1 MKILTDELILQ
12 KLEDKKIKHLND
24 IDFEDVMEIVQREF
38 NCTFTSD
45 FDKWDK
51 AVHRF
56 YTESTRDG
64 YEVYI
69 SNPAHTN
76 VNINE
81 SVYYYDSDWYE
92 DLVDVVLDCY
102 DNDIIFFDDP
112 DFDTN
117 YTFMGLVE
125 ELYEKYWNDEKQI
138 VEDELIELG
147 YEPKDE

>member
-1 MKILTDELILQ
+1 MKTLTDELILQ

-56 YTESTRDG
+56 YTETTRDG

-69 SNPAHTN
+69 SSPVDTN
-76 VNINE
+76 ININE

-102 DNDIIFFDDP
+102 DNDIIFFDD
-112 DFDTN
+112 DEFDTN

-125 ELYEKYWNDEKQI
+125 ELYEKYWNDQKQI

-147 YEPKDE
+147 YEQQK

>member
-1 MKILTDELILQ
+1 MKTLTDELILQ

-45 FDKWDK
+45 FEKWDE

-69 SNPAHTN
+69 SNPAGADI
-76 VNINE
+76 NINE

-92 DLVDVVLDCY
+92 ELVDVVLDCY
-102 DNDIIFFDDP
+102 DNDIIFFGDDE
-112 DFDTN
+112 FDTN

-125 ELYEKYWNDEKQI
+125 ELYEKYWNDQKQI

-147 YEPKDE
+147 YEPKD

>member
-1 MKILTDELILQ
+1 MKTLTDELILQ

-56 YTESTRDG
+56 YTETTRDG
-64 YEVYI
+64 YEVYV
-69 SNPAHTN
+69 SRPEDTN
-76 VNINE
+76 ININE
-81 SVYYYDSDWYE
+81 AVYYYDSDWYE

-102 DNDIIFFDDP
+102 DNDIIFFDD
-112 DFDTN
+112 DEFDTN

-125 ELYEKYWNDEKQI
+125 EIYEKYWNHQKQI

-147 YEPKDE
+147 YEQQK

>member
-1 MKILTDELILQ
+1 
-12 KLEDKKIKHLND
+12 
-24 IDFEDVMEIVQREF
+24 MEIVQREF
-38 NCTFTSD
+38 NCTFISD
-45 FDKWDK
+45 FLKWNK

-69 SNPAHTN
+69 SSPVDTN
-76 VNINE
+76 ININE

-92 DLVDVVLDCY
+92 DLVDVVLGCY
-102 DNDIIFFDDP
+102 DNDIIFFDD
-112 DFDTN
+112 DEFDTN

-125 ELYEKYWNDEKQI
+125 ELYEKYWNDQKQI

-147 YEPKDE
+147 YEQQK

>member
-1 MKILTDELILQ
+1 MKTLTDELILQ

-56 YTESTRDG
+56 YTETTRDG

-69 SNPAHTN
+69 SSPVDTN
-76 VNINE
+76 ININE

-92 DLVDVVLDCY
+92 DLVDVVLGCY
-102 DNDIIFFDDP
+102 DNDIIFFDD
-112 DFDTN
+112 DEFDTN

-125 ELYEKYWNDEKQI
+125 ELYEKYWNDQKQI

-147 YEPKDE
+147 YEQQK

>member
-1 MKILTDELILQ
+1 MKTLTDELILQ

-24 IDFEDVMEIVQREF
+24 LDFEDVMEIVQREF

-69 SNPAHTN
+69 SSPVDTN
-76 VNINE
+76 ININE

-102 DNDIIFFDDP
+102 DNDIIFFDDEE
-112 DFDTN
+112 FDTN

-125 ELYEKYWNDEKQI
+125 ELYERYWNDQKQI
-138 VEDELIELG
+138 VEDELIEQG
-147 YEPKDE
+147 YEPEE

>member
-1 MKILTDELILQ
+1 MKTLTDELILQ

-69 SNPAHTN
+69 SSPVDTN
-76 VNINE
+76 ININE

-102 DNDIIFFDDP
+102 DNDIIFFDD
-112 DFDTN
+112 DEFDTN

-125 ELYEKYWNDEKQI
+125 ELYEKYWNDQKQI

-147 YEPKDE
+147 YEQQK

>member
-1 MKILTDELILQ
+1 MKTLTDELILQ

-51 AVHRF
+51 AVHRV
-56 YTESTRDG
+56 YTETTRDG
-64 YEVYI
+64 YEVYV
-69 SNPAHTN
+69 SSPVDTN
-76 VNINE
+76 ININE

-102 DNDIIFFDDP
+102 DNDIIFFDD
-112 DFDTN
+112 DEFDTN

-125 ELYEKYWNDEKQI
+125 ELYEKYWNDQKQI

-147 YEPKDE
+147 YEQQK

>member
-1 MKILTDELILQ
+1 MKTLTDELILQ

-38 NCTFTSD
+38 NCIFTSD

-69 SNPAHTN
+69 SSPVDTN
-76 VNINE
+76 ININE

-92 DLVDVVLDCY
+92 DLVDVVLGCY
-102 DNDIIFFDDP
+102 YNDIIFFDDP

-147 YEPKDE
+147 YEQQK

>member
-1 MKILTDELILQ
+1 MKTLTDELILQ

-56 YTESTRDG
+56 YTETTRDG
-64 YEVYI
+64 YEVYV
-69 SNPAHTN
+69 SSPVDTN
-76 VNINE
+76 ININE

-102 DNDIIFFDDP
+102 DNDIIFFDD
-112 DFDTN
+112 DEFDTN

-125 ELYEKYWNDEKQI
+125 ELYEKYWNDQKQI

-147 YEPKDE
+147 YEQQK

>member
-1 MKILTDELILQ
+1 MKTLTDELILQ

-45 FDKWDK
+45 FLKWNK

-69 SNPAHTN
+69 SSPVDTN
-76 VNINE
+76 ININE

-92 DLVDVVLDCY
+92 DLVDVVLGCY
-102 DNDIIFFDDP
+102 DNDIIFFDD
-112 DFDTN
+112 DEFDTN

-125 ELYEKYWNDEKQI
+125 ELYEKYWNDQKQI

-147 YEPKDE
+147 YEQQK